1 MQHDTG
7 FGLGT
12 NEVKRRHIL
21 PKALLVGLVA
31 GLLASG
37 FRVAL
42 LTAER
47 ARIALLADLPAIQR
61 LPLALAIG
69 MVGGGSDCGWCDGTH
84 RTQAEVAFRSLK
96 DLFLVNAES
105 SGADFCR

>member
-69 MVGGGSDCGWCDGTH
+69 MVGGGSDCGWCDSSLGSSASAVDS
-84 RTQAEVAFRSLK
+84 RSVAKGPPSRWA
-96 DLFLVNAES
+96 VPP
-105 SGADFCR
+105 G